1 MKINVLVK
9 PNAKYSQVIKTSNFD
24 YKVSVDAPATEGEA
38 NKRLIEILSEYFE
51 VPRSFISILKGFK
64 SKNKIVEI
72 DSL

>member
-1 MKINVLVK
+1 MKINVRVK
-9 PNAKYSQVIKTSNFD
+9 PNARYSQVTKISSFD

-38 NKRLIEILSEYFE
+38 NKRLIDILAEHFE
-51 VPRSFISILKGFK
+51 VPRSCISILKGFK